1 MTRMNHRQRRRERFL
16 VEDMAVQMPWKVRKG
31 RKVRKG
37 SQSWPGDLAGTRPL
51 RAFLVGQGKNLDL
64 IN

>member
-1 MTRMNHRQRRRERFL
+1 
-16 VEDMAVQMPWKVRKG
+16 MAVQIPEVGRVWGFREMKDPMGCRKVRKG
-31 RKVRKG
+31 R
-37 SQSWPGDLAGTRPL
+37 QSWPGDLAGTRPL